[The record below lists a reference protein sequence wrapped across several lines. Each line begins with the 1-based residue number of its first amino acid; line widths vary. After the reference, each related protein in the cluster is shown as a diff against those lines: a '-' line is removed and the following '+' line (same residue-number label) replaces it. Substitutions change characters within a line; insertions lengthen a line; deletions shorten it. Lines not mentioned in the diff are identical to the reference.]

1 MYKLLKANFFRL
13 VKNKIFWGIVIITIL
28 IANFILFNTILNQQG
43 EIKEGIDNIL
53 VMYIHF
59 IGIFIAIFTSLFVG
73 TEYSDGA
80 LRNKIVIG
88 HSRKHIY
95 LANLITSIVVGIC
108 IELIYMLVIMIVG
121 IPTLGTLQMTTEK
134 FLFIVLDIIF
144 IIIAY
149 ASIFT
154 CVTLLCSDI
163 TVSTVTCIILVLVM
177 LVVSMALSSTA
188 NATKYYENYSQNEN
202 GEIEVYQEPNPGYP
216 GDFKKNVAKTI
227 LYCIPTG
234 QASQIASQVNKHPF
248 QMVDYMSDNELKTA
262 FLYSLGMT
270 VCITGLGIYCF
281 KRKDLK

>member
-13 VKNKIFWGIVIITIL
+13 LKNKIFWGIVIITIL
-28 IANFILFNTILNQQG
+28 IASFILFNTILNQQG
-43 EIKEGIDNIL
+43 ETKEGIDNIL

>member
-28 IANFILFNTILNQQG
+28 IASFILFNTILNQQG
-43 EIKEGIDNIL
+43 ETKEGIDKIL

-80 LRNKIVIG
+80 IRNKIVIG
-88 HSRKHIY
+88 HSRKNIY
-95 LANLITSIVVGIC
+95 FANLITSIAVGIC
-108 IELIYMLVIMIVG
+108 IEFIYMLVIMIVG

-144 IIIAY
+144 IIMAY

-154 CVTLLCSDI
+154 CITLLCSDI

-248 QMVDYMSDNELKTA
+248 QLVDYMSDNELKTA

>member
-28 IANFILFNTILNQQG
+28 IASFILFNTILNHQG
-43 EIKEGIDNIL
+43 ETKEGIDNIL

-95 LANLITSIVVGIC
+95 FANMITSIVVGIC
-108 IELIYMLVIMIVG
+108 IELIYMLVITIVG

-134 FLFIVLDIIF
+134 FLFIMLDIVF

-154 CVTLLCSDI
+154 CITLLCSDI
-163 TVSTVTCIILVLVM
+163 TVSTVACIILVLVM

-188 NATKYYENYSQNEN
+188 NATKYYESYSQNEN
-202 GEIEVYQEPNPGYP
+202 GEIEVYQEPNPDYP

-234 QASQIASQVNKHPF
+234 QASQIASQVNKQPF
-248 QMVDYMSDNELKTA
+248 RMIDYMSDTELKTA

-270 VCITGLGIYCF
+270 VCITGIGMYCF

>member
-28 IANFILFNTILNQQG
+28 IASFILFNTILNQQG
-43 EIKEGIDNIL
+43 ETKEGIDKIL

-80 LRNKIVIG
+80 IRNKIVIG
-88 HSRKHIY
+88 HSRKNIY
-95 LANLITSIVVGIC
+95 FANLITSIAVGIC
-108 IELIYMLVIMIVG
+108 IEFIYMLVIMIVG

-144 IIIAY
+144 IIMAY

-154 CVTLLCSDI
+154 CITLLCSDI

>member
-28 IANFILFNTILNQQG
+28 IASFILFNTILNQQG
-43 EIKEGIDNIL
+43 ETKEGIDNIL

-59 IGIFIAIFTSLFVG
+59 IGIFIAMFTSLFVG

-80 LRNKIVIG
+80 IRNKIVIG
-88 HSRKHIY
+88 HSRKNIY
-95 LANLITSIVVGIC
+95 FANLITSIAVGIC
-108 IELIYMLVIMIVG
+108 IEFIYMLVIMIVG

-144 IIIAY
+144 IIMAY

-154 CVTLLCSDI
+154 CITLLCSDI
-163 TVSTVTCIILVLVM
+163 TVSTVICIILVLVM

>member
-28 IANFILFNTILNQQG
+28 IASFILFNTILNQQG
-43 EIKEGIDNIL
+43 ETKEGIDKIL

-59 IGIFIAIFTSLFVG
+59 IGIFIAMFTSLFVG

-80 LRNKIVIG
+80 IRNKIVIG
-88 HSRKHIY
+88 HSRKNIY
-95 LANLITSIVVGIC
+95 FANLITSIAVGIC
-108 IELIYMLVIMIVG
+108 IEFIYMLVIMIVG

-144 IIIAY
+144 IIMAY

-154 CVTLLCSDI
+154 CITLLCSDI

-227 LYCIPTG
+227 LYCISTG

>member
-1 MYKLLKANFFRL
+1 M
-13 VKNKIFWGIVIITIL
+13 
-28 IANFILFNTILNQQG
+28 IASFILFNTILNQQG
-43 EIKEGIDNIL
+43 ETKEGIDKIL

-59 IGIFIAIFTSLFVG
+59 IGIFIAMFTSLFVG

-80 LRNKIVIG
+80 IRNKIVIG
-88 HSRKHIY
+88 HSRKNIY
-95 LANLITSIVVGIC
+95 FANLITSIAVGIC
-108 IELIYMLVIMIVG
+108 IEFIYMLVIMIVG

-144 IIIAY
+144 IIMAY

-154 CVTLLCSDI
+154 CITLLCSDI

-227 LYCIPTG
+227 LYCISTG

>member
-28 IANFILFNTILNQQG
+28 IASFILFNTILNQQG
-43 EIKEGIDNIL
+43 EIKEKIDNIL

-88 HSRKHIY
+88 HSRKNIY
-95 LANLITSIVVGIC
+95 FANIITSIGVGIC
-108 IELIYMLVIMIVG
+108 LELIYILVITIVG

-134 FLFIVLDIIF
+134 FLFIMLDIVF
-144 IIIAY
+144 IIMTY

-154 CVTLLCSDI
+154 CITLLCSDI
-163 TVSTVTCIILVLVM
+163 TVSTVACIILILIMFVT
-177 LVVSMALSSTA
+177 SMALSSTA
-188 NATKYYENYSQNEN
+188 NQMKYYENYFQNEN
-202 GEIEVYQEPNPGYP
+202 GEIEAYQELNPNYP

-227 LYCIPTG
+227 LYCIPAG
-234 QASQIASQVNKHPF
+234 QAFQIVNQVNKNPLA
-248 QMVDYMSDNELKTA
+248 MIDYMSDNELKTA
-262 FLYSLGMT
+262 FLYSLGMI
-270 VCITGLGIYCF
+270 VCITGIGMYCF

>member
-28 IANFILFNTILNQQG
+28 IASFILFNTILNQQG
-43 EIKEGIDNIL
+43 ETKEGIDNIL

-59 IGIFIAIFTSLFVG
+59 IGIFIAMFTSLFVG

-80 LRNKIVIG
+80 IRNKIVIG
-88 HSRKHIY
+88 HSRKNIY
-95 LANLITSIVVGIC
+95 FANLITSIAVGIC
-108 IELIYMLVIMIVG
+108 IEFIYMLVIMIVG

-144 IIIAY
+144 IIMAY

-154 CVTLLCSDI
+154 CITLLCSDI
-163 TVSTVTCIILVLVM
+163 TVSTVICIILVLVM
-177 LVVSMALSSTA
+177 MVVSMTLYSTA

>member
-28 IANFILFNTILNQQG
+28 IASFILFNTILNQQG
-43 EIKEGIDNIL
+43 ETKEGIDKIL

-59 IGIFIAIFTSLFVG
+59 IGIFIAMFTSLFVG

-80 LRNKIVIG
+80 IRNKIVIG
-88 HSRKHIY
+88 HSRKNIY
-95 LANLITSIVVGIC
+95 FANLITSIAVGIC
-108 IELIYMLVIMIVG
+108 IEFIYMLVIMIVG

-144 IIIAY
+144 IIMAY

-154 CVTLLCSDI
+154 CITLLCSDI

>member
-28 IANFILFNTILNQQG
+28 IASFILLNTILNHQG
-43 EIKEGIDNIL
+43 DTKEGIDKIL

-59 IGIFIAIFTSLFVG
+59 IGIFIAMFTSLFVG
-73 TEYSDGA
+73 TEYSDGT
-80 LRNKIVIG
+80 LRNKIMIG
-88 HSRKHIY
+88 HSRKNIY

-108 IELIYMLVIMIVG
+108 LELIYMLVITIIG

-134 FLFIVLDIIF
+134 FLFIILDIIF

-188 NATKYYENYSQNEN
+188 NATKYYENYFENAN
-202 GEIEVYQEPNPGYP
+202 GEIEVYQEPNPDYP
-216 GDFKKNVAKTI
+216 GDVKKNVAKTI

-234 QASQIASQVNKHPF
+234 QASQIVSQVSKKPF
-248 QMVDYMSDNELKTA
+248 QLVDYMSDNELKIA
-262 FLYSLGMT
+262 FLYSLGTT
-270 VCITGLGIYCF
+270 VCITGIGIYCF
-281 KRKDLK
+281 KQKDLK

>member
-108 IELIYMLVIMIVG
+108 IELIYMLVITVVG

>member
-43 EIKEGIDNIL
+43 ETKEGIDKIL

-59 IGIFIAIFTSLFVG
+59 IGIFIAMFTSLFVG

-88 HSRKHIY
+88 HSRKNIY
-95 LANLITSIVVGIC
+95 FANLITSIAVGIC
-108 IELIYMLVIMIVG
+108 IEFIYMLVIMIVG
-121 IPTLGTLQMTTEK
+121 IPTFGTLQMTTEK

-144 IIIAY
+144 IIMAY

-154 CVTLLCSDI
+154 CITLLCSDI

-202 GEIEVYQEPNPGYP
+202 GEIEVYQEPNPDYP

-262 FLYSLGMT
+262 FLYSLGMII
-270 VCITGLGIYCF
+270 CITGLGIYCF

>member
-28 IANFILFNTILNQQG
+28 IASFILFNTILNQQG
-43 EIKEGIDNIL
+43 ETKEGIDNIL

-88 HSRKHIY
+88 HSRKNIY
-95 LANLITSIVVGIC
+95 FANMMTSIVVGIC
-108 IELIYMLVIMIVG
+108 IELIYMLVITIVG
-121 IPTLGTLQMTTEK
+121 IPTFGTLQMTTEK

-154 CVTLLCSDI
+154 CITLLCSDI

-188 NATKYYENYSQNEN
+188 NATKYYESYSQNEN
-202 GEIEVYQEPNPGYP
+202 GEIEVYQEPNPDYP

-234 QASQIASQVNKHPF
+234 QASQIASQVNKQPF
-248 QMVDYMSDNELKTA
+248 RMIDYMSDNELKTA

-270 VCITGLGIYCF
+270 VFITGIGIYCF

>member
-28 IANFILFNTILNQQG
+28 IASFILFNTILNQQG
-43 EIKEGIDNIL
+43 ETKEGIDKIL

-59 IGIFIAIFTSLFVG
+59 IGIFIAMFTSLFVG

-80 LRNKIVIG
+80 IRNKIVIG
-88 HSRKHIY
+88 HSRKNIY
-95 LANLITSIVVGIC
+95 FANLITSIAVGIC
-108 IELIYMLVIMIVG
+108 IEFIYMLVIMIVG

-144 IIIAY
+144 IIMAY

-154 CVTLLCSDI
+154 CITLLCSDI

-262 FLYSLGMT
+262 FLYSLGMS